1 MGVVSKLK
9 NLHKQTK
16 IRPSDIPRVVSSG
29 VDVDTYLSRV
39 RTLNSYLDRDSSGK
53 GIFDFSNM
61 VNFKEKIVF

>member
-9 NLHKQTK
+9 RLHKQTK

-29 VDVDTYLSRV
+29 VDVDTYLSRA
-39 RTLNSYLDRDSSGK
+39 RTLNSYLDRNSSGK
-53 GIFDFSNM
+53 GVFDFSNT

>member
-53 GIFDFSNM
+53 GVFDFSNM